1 MWCFCKALQLCK
13 GNRTRMGLDLR
24 GQCWDWAAEVFKTQ
38 CAFRSSWSTKL
49 VWHWASKRFVL
60 AYESDNEQ
68 RLVLI
73 FTKTCLCCCLWR
85 AFPKVLFFSLAA
97 PKTFLP
103 VTQMLSFCFMLSCY
117 EADALVFCSYQLCVP
132 LMKQHP
138 IKTAVGVL
146 QNGGR
151 TQQFCG
157 SGTDD
162 CDALPLASAC
172 FVHVGAAED
181 RSSCEN
187 SFVFA
192 LRQES
197 VTTTEVLH
205 QRELTVLLHVS
216 SWQIMWMRE

>member
-60 AYESDNEQ
+60 AYGSDNEQ

-117 EADALVFCSYQLCVP
+117 EADALVFFFVP
-132 LMKQHP
+132 
-138 IKTAVGVL
+138 I
-146 QNGGR
+146 
-151 TQQFCG
+151 
-157 SGTDD
+157 
-162 CDALPLASAC
+162 
-172 FVHVGAAED
+172 
-181 RSSCEN
+181 SSVSHWWN
-187 SFVFA
+187 SIP
-192 LRQES
+192 LRQLWES
-197 VTTTEVLH
+197 SKMVE
-205 QRELTVLLHVS
+205 ELSSSVALGPMTVMHCHWLLRALC
-216 SWQIMWMRE
+216 M